1 MPRKKKVEVDIP
13 QEIVEAPEAE
23 VVDVTPVVKEIE
35 EAGETVEMIWVETV
49 DALGRRM
56 IQVPKK

>member
-1 MPRKKKVEVDIP
+1 MPRKKKVDVDIP
-13 QEIVEAPEAE
+13 QAPEAE

-49 DALGRRM
+49 DEYGRHM
-56 IQVPKK
+56 IQVPKEG